1 MDLLGSLWDV
11 LVVFFWAFVFI
22 SSLFAFIMVVSDLI
36 RDRALNGWWKALWIL
51 FLVFLPLITTLI
63 YLIARGDGMAERA
76 GKEAKAA
83 EEATEKYIR
92 EVAGGGAADEI
103 AKAKG
108 LLDAGAIT
116 PEEFSALKARV
127 IAG

>member
-22 SSLFAFIMVVSDLI
+22 SSLFAFFMVVSDLF
-36 RDRALNGWWKALWIL
+36 RDRGLNGWWKAVWIV
-51 FLVFLPLITTLI
+51 FLVFLPLLTTLI

-76 GKEAKAA
+76 GKDAKAA
-83 EEATEKYIR
+83 EKATEEYIR

-108 LLDAGAIT
+108 LLDSGAIT
-116 PEEFSALKARV
+116 PEEFAALKARV